1 MKGINNKQ
9 LNALVEEL
17 EDIKTRLEEVKN
29 EAEVYYEEKSEKWQ
43 EGDNG
48 QLMDEKIGEMDVGI
62 EDLEALIEK
71 LNDIAGD

>member
-1 MKGINNKQ
+1 MKDINSKQ
-9 LNALVEEL
+9 INALVEEL
-17 EDIKTRLEEVKN
+17 EDIKTRLEEVKE
-29 EAEVYYEEKSEKWQ
+29 EAEVYYEGNSEKWQ

>member
-1 MKGINNKQ
+1 MRGINSKQ
-9 LNALVEEL
+9 INALVEEL

>member
-1 MKGINNKQ
+1 MKTSTTNSLTRSSKNWKTSRR
-9 LNALVEEL
+9 AL
-17 EDIKTRLEEVKN
+17 KRSRTRPKSTTK
-29 EAEVYYEEKSEKWQ
+29 KSEKWQ

>member
-9 LNALVEEL
+9 LNALVSEL
-17 EDIKTRLEEVKN
+17 EDIKTRLEEVKE
-29 EAEVYYEEKSEKWQ
+29 EAEGYYEEKSEKLQ

>member
-9 LNALVEEL
+9 LNALVSEL
-17 EDIKTRLEEVKN
+17 EDIKTRLEEVKE
-29 EAEVYYEEKSEKWQ
+29 EAEGYYGEKSEKWQ

-48 QLMDEKIGEMDVGI
+48 QLMDEKIGEMVMGI